1 MESAET
7 VSAAA
12 EAQDQKDPDDVASAA
27 VVVTA
32 SASKATA
39 ATAAQDQDQPDNITA
54 ASSVPASAPTVTT
67 AVCCCYITHIS
78 SSKNVCLQSYHMRT
92 SLLMFPL
99 LRIFLKNF
107 VVQG

>member
-39 ATAAQDQDQPDNITA
+39 ATAAQDQDQPDNIKA
-54 ASSVPASAPTVTT
+54 ASRLASAP
-67 AVCCCYITHIS
+67 AVASAICCCYITHCCS
-78 SSKNVCLQSYHMRT
+78 SIKV
-92 SLLMFPL
+92 
-99 LRIFLKNF
+99 
-107 VVQG
+107 

>member
-39 ATAAQDQDQPDNITA
+39 ATAAQDRISQIILKPPPDWHPHPQSHPQFVA
-54 ASSVPASAPTVTT
+54 A
-67 AVCCCYITHIS
+67 
-78 SSKNVCLQSYHMRT
+78 T
-92 SLLMFPL
+92 SL
-99 LRIFLKNF
+99 I
-107 VVQG
+107 VVPP